1 MQTTL
6 KKFTMLF
13 VALTAFAAAL
23 LFIPELKAAAFTQS
37 VTIGVDQ
44 VKSLT
49 DNQYSEGTKQW
60 TISDETILFDSRAP
74 APPTAAK

>member
-23 LFIPELKAAAFTQS
+23 LFIPALKAA
-37 VTIGVDQ
+37 
-44 VKSLT
+44 T
-49 DNQYSEGTKQW
+49 DS
-60 TISDETILFDSRAP
+60 
-74 APPTAAK
+74 